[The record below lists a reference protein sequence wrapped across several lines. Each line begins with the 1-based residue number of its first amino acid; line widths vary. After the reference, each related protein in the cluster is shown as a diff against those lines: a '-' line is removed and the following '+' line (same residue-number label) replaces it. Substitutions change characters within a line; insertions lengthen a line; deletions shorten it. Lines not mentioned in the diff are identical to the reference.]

1 MSPSRSSRRRPSRG
15 FTLIELLVVIAIIAV
30 LVTSAFLAF
39 GPMLDKAKETETRSM
54 ARAIVTAVEQFE
66 SDYDRLPEPSSATKN
81 TDCESDTTAAE
92 GLMAILMGV
101 DKTQNP
107 RGKNYPG
114 DLKDAKRTDK
124 GPRDGLVRDGETLAL
139 VDQWGQPYKV
149 LLDLDHDGILLNPNQ
164 EEADKGLKELHKRV
178 LVYSAG
184 KDKDYSTWKD
194 NVTSW
199 SAQ

>member
-1 MSPSRSSRRRPSRG
+1 MNPSRSSGRPLQG

-39 GPMLDKAKETETRSM
+39 GFVMEKAKQTDTRLM
-54 ARAIVTAVEQFE
+54 ARAITGAVEQFE
-66 SDYDRLPEPSSATKN
+66 NDYDRLPEPSSATKN
-81 TDCESDTTAAE
+81 TDCESDTGAAE

-107 RGKNYPG
+107 RGKNFPG

-124 GPRDGLVRDGETLAL
+124 GPRNGLVRDGETLAV
-139 VDQWGQPYKV
+139 VDSWGQPYKV
-149 LLDLDHDGILLNPNQ
+149 VLDLDNNGIILNPNP
-164 EEADKGLKELHKRV
+164 EEADKGIKELHKRV
-178 LVYSAG
+178 IAYSAG
-184 KDKDYSTWKD
+184 KDGDYSTWKD